1 MILGLL
7 FVSVSSTFIFSIFAM
22 FVISEFLIVFLSS
35 EFNSYLRNLLFFL
48 LRLLEFLVFVSLLPS
63 FICKLL
69 SCITDLFVS
78 SLILF
83 LLLLSIVI
91 TFDKDG
97 ISSEFMLFLLNSIE

>member
-1 MILGLL
+1 
-7 FVSVSSTFIFSIFAM
+7 M
-22 FVISEFLIVFLSS
+22 FVISKFLIVFLSS

-48 LRLLEFLVFVSLLPS
+48 LRLLEFLDFVSLIPS

-78 SLILF
+78 SSLILF
-83 LLLLSIVI
+83 ILLLSIVI